1 MKIRVP
7 FLLMVTD
14 ALLKAIVVSPIG
26 EDLITKTQ
34 RGGIMKKGTLFT
46 LTMFLVAALLVPIAA
61 SAEKTL
67 KIGLGDPIDSD
78 QGVLALRFKDIVENT
93 SNGKYKVDIFP
104 AGQLGDE
111 QKMVKDSRR
120 GSIDGAV
127 VAVNNITP
135 FAKSVGILTLPYM
148 MKSFDD
154 AVKATTGE
162 LGAKWRNVLIKEAG
176 VRVLGWSYSNFRV
189 LTNSKK
195 PVKNLA
201 DLKGLKIR
209 VPKNAIMIG
218 TWQALGA
225 EPIPMAWPE
234 TFTALQQKVVDGQ
247 DNPHITNYAM
257 KFYEVQNY
265 TSECHYLF
273 SLQPLVMGE
282 KFFKS
287 LSPEDQAL
295 FTRAGIEA
303 QQANLL
309 FSVTKS
315 EEARQNMIKKGVEYM
330 EIEDEDQWAKKA
342 MEKVW
347 PDFYDSVGGKA
358 EVDKVLKALGR

>member
-1 MKIRVP
+1 MKRFTI
-7 FLLMVTD
+7 FSLL
-14 ALLKAIVVSPIG
+14 
-26 EDLITKTQ
+26 
-34 RGGIMKKGTLFT
+34 
-46 LTMFLVAALLVPIAA
+46 MFLVAVLILPVSA

-78 QGVLALRFKDIVENT
+78 QAVLALRFKEIVENT
-93 SNGKYKVDIFP
+93 SGGKYKVDIFP

-111 QKMVKDSRR
+111 QKMVKESRR

-135 FAKSVGILTLPYM
+135 FAKSVGILTLPYLM
-148 MKSFDD
+148 QSFDD

-162 LGAKWRNVLIKEAG
+162 LGDKWREVLIKEAG
-176 VRVLGWSYSNFRV
+176 VRVLGWAYSNFRV

-195 PVKNLA
+195 PINNLS

-209 VPKNAIMIG
+209 VPKNAIMIE

-247 DNPHITNYAM
+247 DNPHITNFSM
-257 KFYEVQNY
+257 KFYEVQDY
-265 TSECHYLF
+265 TSEVHYLF
-273 SLQPLVMGE
+273 SLQPLVVGE
-282 KFFKS
+282 KFFQS
-287 LSPEDQAL
+287 LSAEDQAM

-303 QQANLL
+303 QEYNLL

-315 EEARQNMIKKGVEYM
+315 EAAKQNMIDKGVKYNEV
-330 EIEDEDQWAKKA
+330 EDEAEWSKIA
-342 MEKVW
+342 MEVVW
-347 PDFYDSVGGKA
+347 PKFYDTVGGKA
-358 EVDKVLKALGR
+358 EVDNVLKALGR

>member
-1 MKIRVP
+1 MKRFII
-7 FLLMVTD
+7 FSLLV
-14 ALLKAIVVSPIG
+14 
-26 EDLITKTQ
+26 
-34 RGGIMKKGTLFT
+34 F
-46 LTMFLVAALLVPIAA
+46 FVAALMLPLSA
-61 SAEKTL
+61 SAAKTL

-78 QGVLALRFKDIVENT
+78 QAVLALRFKEIVEKSSGGN
-93 SNGKYKVDIFP
+93 YKVDIFP

-135 FAKSVGILTLPYM
+135 FAKSVGILTLPYLM
-148 MKSFDD
+148 QNFDD

-162 LGAKWRNVLIKEAG
+162 LGNKWRAALIKEAG
-176 VRVLGWSYSNFRV
+176 VRVLGWAYSNFRV

-209 VPKNAIMIG
+209 VPKNAIMIAA
-218 TWQALGA
+218 WQALGA

-247 DNPHITNYAM
+247 DNPHITNYSM
-257 KFYEVQNY
+257 KFYEVQDY
-265 TSECHYLF
+265 MSECHYLF

-282 KFFKS
+282 KFFQS
-287 LSPEDQAL
+287 LSAEDQAL

-303 QQANLL
+303 QQFNLL
-309 FSVTKS
+309 FSVTRS
-315 EEARQNMIKKGVEYM
+315 EEARQNMMKKGVEYM
-330 EIEDEDQWAKKA
+330 DIEDEDQWSIMAIDA
-342 MEKVW
+342 VW
-347 PDFYDSVGGKA
+347 PKFYDSVGGKA
-358 EVDKVLKALGR
+358 EVDAVVKALGR

>member
-1 MKIRVP
+1 MKRFTIT
-7 FLLMVTD
+7 FLM
-14 ALLKAIVVSPIG
+14 I
-26 EDLITKTQ
+26 
-34 RGGIMKKGTLFT
+34 
-46 LTMFLVAALLVPIAA
+46 FLATAMMLPMTA
-61 SAEKTL
+61 SAGKTL

-78 QGVLALRFKDIVENT
+78 QGVLGLRFKEIIEKT
-93 SNGKYKVDIFP
+93 SGGNYKVDIFP

-111 QKMVKDSRR
+111 QKMVKDARR

-135 FAKSVGILTLPYM
+135 FAKSVGILTLPYL

-162 LGAKWRNVLIKEAG
+162 LGNKWRKVLIDEAG

-195 PVKNLA
+195 PVTKLA

-209 VPKNAIMIG
+209 VPKNAIMIE
-218 TWQALGA
+218 TWKALGA

-247 DNPHITNYAM
+247 DNPHITNYTM
-257 KFYEVQNY
+257 KFYEVQDY
-265 TSECHYLF
+265 TSEVHYLF
-273 SLQPLVMGE
+273 SLQPLVIGE
-282 KFFKS
+282 KFFQS
-287 LSPEDQAL
+287 LSAEDQAM

-309 FSVTKS
+309 FSLTNS
-315 EEARQNMIKKGVEYM
+315 EKARLNMIAEGVEYF
-330 EIEDEDQWAKKA
+330 EIEDEDQWAKIA
-342 MEKVW
+342 MESVW
-347 PDFYDSVGGKA
+347 PKFYDSVGGKTA
-358 EVDKVLKALGR
+358 VDEVVTALGQ